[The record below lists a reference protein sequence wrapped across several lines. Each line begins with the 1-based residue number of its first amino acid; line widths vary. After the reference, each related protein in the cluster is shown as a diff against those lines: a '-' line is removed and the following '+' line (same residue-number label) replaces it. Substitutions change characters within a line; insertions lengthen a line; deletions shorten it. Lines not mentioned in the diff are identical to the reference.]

1 MRTSVYFIT
10 NRAPGPVGAPPAE
23 AFGPLMVNME
33 GRTLSCGVAFVT
45 NTTPDPATLEQRQVE
60 EISDVT
66 PDMFSATTLADILSS
81 GKNLLFFV
89 HGFANSFSDAMAR
102 AAFNREWFA
111 ASGVAEADC
120 TVIAFTWPS
129 AGRVVDGRDVI
140 PGAATVLLSLL
151 GFALNRELQSPLA
164 NRYKLD
170 QSNARG
176 SGRDLARTL
185 DRLAPLVRQVRAQ
198 GRKVFLLAHSMG
210 HVALEGAF
218 AGWSTSG
225 QSPGMRFDQA
235 VLAAA
240 DSNFA
245 FAGHA
250 PPWLEEMPKLAD
262 RTSVYVSKED
272 QILMVS
278 EAVNGIQRLG
288 EKGPPDRTD
297 TTAFPPERFCFVDCG
312 GVQDRVAKD
321 EIDYTHQYYRRI
333 PEVRDDIAAASGIP
347 SFWEKSEKSMA

>member
-1 MRTSVYFIT
+1 
-10 NRAPGPVGAPPAE
+10 
-23 AFGPLMVNME
+23 
-33 GRTLSCGVAFVT
+33 
-45 NTTPDPATLEQRQVE
+45 
-60 EISDVT
+60 
-66 PDMFSATTLADILSS
+66 MFSATTLADILSS

-333 PEVRDDIAAASGIP
+333 PEVRDDIAAAFAGTPRPGQVVLRS
-347 SFWEKSEKSMA
+347 

>member
-10 NRAPGPVGAPPAE
+10 NRAPGPAGAPPAE
-23 AFGPLMVNME
+23 AFGPLMVGME
-33 GRTLSCGVAFVT
+33 ARTLSCGVAFVD
-45 NTTPDPATLEQRQVE
+45 NVSPDPATLEQRRVE
-60 EISDVT
+60 EVVDVT
-66 PDMFSATTLADILSS
+66 PDMFSATTLADILGS

-89 HGFANSFSDAMAR
+89 HGFANSFADAITR
-102 AAFNREWFA
+102 AAFNREWLA
-111 ASGVAEADC
+111 ASGVPEADC

-129 AGRVVDGRDVI
+129 AGRVIDGRDVV

-151 GFALNRELQSPLA
+151 GLALSHELKSPLA

-170 QSNARG
+170 QLNARG

-198 GRKVFLLAHSMG
+198 GRKVFLLTHSMA

-218 AGWSTSG
+218 AGWTTSG

-240 DSNFA
+240 DSDFA
-245 FAGHA
+245 FAGRS
-250 PPWLEEMPKLAD
+250 PPWLAAMPLLAD
-262 RTSVYVSKED
+262 RTSLYHSKED

-288 EKGPPDRTD
+288 EKGPPDRGD
-297 TTAFPPERFCFVDCG
+297 AAAFPAERFCFVDCG
-312 GVQDRVAKD
+312 GVQDRVAEQ
-321 EIDYTHQYYRRI
+321 EIDFTHQYYRRI
-333 PEVRDDIAAASGIP
+333 PAVRDDIAAALAGTP
-347 SFWEKSEKSMA
+347 RPGQLALRG

>member
-10 NRAPGPVGAPPAE
+10 NRAAGPAGAPPAE
-23 AFGPLMVNME
+23 AFGPLMVGME
-33 GRTLSCGVAFVT
+33 VRTLSCGVAFVT
-45 NTTPDPATLEQRQVE
+45 NTTPDPATLEQRRVE
-60 EISDVT
+60 EVVDVT
-66 PDMFSATTLADILSS
+66 PDMFSATTLADILGS

-89 HGFANSFSDAMAR
+89 HGFANSFADAMAR

-111 ASGVAEADC
+111 ASGLAEADC

-129 AGRVVDGRDVI
+129 AGRVVDGEDVI
-140 PGAATVLLSLL
+140 PGVATVLLSLL
-151 GFALNRELQSPLA
+151 GFALDRKLQSPLA

-170 QSNARG
+170 QSNARS

-218 AGWSTSG
+218 AGWATSG
-225 QSPGMRFDQA
+225 QSPGMRFDEA

-240 DSNFA
+240 DSDFA

-250 PPWLEEMPKLAD
+250 PPWLEQMPKLAD

-278 EAVNGIQRLG
+278 EAVNAIQRLG
-288 EKGPPDRTD
+288 EKGPPDQAD
-297 TTAFPPERFCFVDCG
+297 AAVFPPGQFCFVDCSRL
-312 GVQDRVAKD
+312 QDAVAEQ
-321 EIDYTHQYYRRI
+321 EIDHTHQYYRRI
-333 PEVRDDIAAASGIP
+333 AAVRDDIA
-347 SFWEKSEKSMA
+347 MALAGTPRPGQVVLGG